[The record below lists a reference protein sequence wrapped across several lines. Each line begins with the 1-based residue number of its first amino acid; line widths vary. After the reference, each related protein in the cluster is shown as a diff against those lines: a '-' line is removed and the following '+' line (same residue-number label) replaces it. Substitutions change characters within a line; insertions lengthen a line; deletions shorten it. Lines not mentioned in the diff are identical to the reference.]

1 MKAVRFHEYGD
12 PDVLR
17 LEDVPDPE
25 PGPGEVVVRVRAVGL
40 NHVDVDMRNG
50 TSRLPLALPHTLGFE
65 AGGDIAAV
73 GDGVTEFAE
82 GDRVTPL
89 YQVACR
95 RCVPCLAGRQQ
106 FCERLQ
112 MLGVQRAGAYA
123 EYVLAP
129 ADAVVPLPD
138 ATTYEQAAS
147 TQTTFATAWHCL
159 VTRARVRA
167 GETVLVSAAGSGVG
181 SSGIQVAKRAG
192 ARVITTAGS
201 DEKLAARAR
210 ARRGRRRST
219 TRRRTSPSGCARRP
233 TVAAWTWCSS
243 TSAAASSSSSL
254 ASVADGGRVVV
265 CGGHAGE
272 VVDLDLIEL
281 FRHEWSVIGCARAT
295 EAELRHVIEL
305 VGRGELT
312 PVVSEAL
319 DLADAAE
326 CPPAHGGSQTVRQA
340 RADPMKL
347 NIRSTSVLTNEP
359 MSNIDTGLQNPRR

>member
-1 MKAVRFHEYGD
+1 MKAVRFHQYGG
-12 PDVLR
+12 PEVLQY
-17 LEDVPDPE
+17 EDVPDPE
-25 PGPGEVVVRVRAVGL
+25 PGRGDVVIRVRAVGL

-50 TSRLPLALPHTLGFE
+50 TSRLPLELPHTLGFE
-65 AGGDIAAV
+65 LGGEIAAV
-73 GDGVTEFAE
+73 GEEVDSFSP
-82 GDRVTPL
+82 GDLVTPL

-95 RCVPCLAGRQQ
+95 RCGPCLAGRQQ

-112 MLGVQRAGAYA
+112 MLGVQRPGAYA

-201 DEKLAARAR
+201 DEKLERAIELGADVGINYTTEDLAARVREATDG
-210 ARRGRRRST
+210 RGVDVVLEHVGGSVFERSL
-219 TRRRTSPSGCARRP
+219 
-233 TVAAWTWCSS
+233 
-243 TSAAASSSSSL
+243 SA
-254 ASVADGGRVVV
+254 VADGGRVVV

-281 FRHEWSVIGCARAT
+281 FRHEWSVIGCARAS

-319 DLADAAE
+319 DLADAAG
-326 CPPAHGGSQTVRQA
+326 AHRLMEDRRQFG
-340 RADPMKL
+340 KL
-347 NIRSTSVLTNEP
+347 VLIP
-359 MSNIDTGLQNPRR
+359 

>member
-12 PDVLR
+12 ADVLR

-50 TSRLPLALPHTLGFE
+50 TSRLPLSLPHTLGFE
-65 AGGDIAAV
+65 AGGDVAAV
-73 GDGVTEFAE
+73 GPGVEDLRE

-95 RCVPCLAGRQQ
+95 RCDACLAGRQQ
-106 FCERLQ
+106 FCARIE

-123 EYVLAP
+123 EYVLAR
-129 ADAVVPLPD
+129 ADAVVRMPD
-138 ATTYEQAAS
+138 AMTYEQAAS

-159 VTRARVRA
+159 ITRARVRA
-167 GETVLVSAAGSGVG
+167 GETVLISAAGSGVG

-201 DEKLAARAR
+201 DEKLAKATALGADAVINYTTEDITARVR
-210 ARRGRRRST
+210 EETDGRGVDVVLEHVGGSVFER
-219 TRRRTSPSGCARRP
+219 
-233 TVAAWTWCSS
+233 
-243 TSAAASSSSSL
+243 SL
-254 ASVADGGRVVV
+254 AAVADGGRVVV

-272 VVDLDLIEL
+272 VVGLDLIEL

-295 EAELRHVIEL
+295 EPELRHVVEL
-305 VGRGELT
+305 VGRGELE
-312 PVVSEAL
+312 PVVSTVL
-319 DLADAAE
+319 PLAEAAE
-326 CPPAHGGSQTVRQA
+326 AHRLMEDRRQFG
-340 RADPMKL
+340 KL
-347 NIRSTSVLTNEP
+347 ILTP
-359 MSNIDTGLQNPRR
+359 

>member
-12 PDVLR
+12 ADVLR

-50 TSRLPLALPHTLGFE
+50 TSRLPLSLPHTLGFE
-65 AGGDIAAV
+65 AGGDVAAV
-73 GDGVTEFAE
+73 GEGVTDLAE

-112 MLGVQRAGAYA
+112 MLGVQRPGAYA

-181 SSGIQVAKRAG
+181 SSGIQVARRAG

-201 DEKLAARAR
+201 DEKLERARELGADVGINYATEDLAARVREATDG
-210 ARRGRRRST
+210 RGVDVVLEHVGGR
-219 TRRRTSPSGCARRP
+219 
-233 TVAAWTWCSS
+233 VFEQ
-243 TSAAASSSSSL
+243 SL
-254 ASVADGGRVVV
+254 TAVADGGRVVV

-281 FRHEWSVIGCARAT
+281 FRHEWSVIGCARAS

-319 DLADAAE
+319 DLADAAG
-326 CPPAHGGSQTVRQA
+326 AHRLMEDRRQFG
-340 RADPMKL
+340 KL
-347 NIRSTSVLTNEP
+347 VLIP
-359 MSNIDTGLQNPRR
+359 